1 VTPDRPSAAPEFT
14 DPTSTLTGGDAGG
27 AASLDKVRDI
37 LFGAQSRE
45 YERRLIRL
53 EERLAKE
60 TADLRDDMR
69 QRLEVLEAFVRRE
82 SESLADR
89 LTRERDERTS
99 VARDLAGE
107 IKDVARTHEQTA
119 AAFDER
125 MAREQRELR
134 QQMLDQYNR
143 LSETLRE
150 KTDDLVATIARE
162 AHELRNEKASRAVLA
177 SLLTEMA
184 MRLNHEFRIPG
195 DGDPRD

>member
-14 DPTSTLTGGDAGG
+14 DQNTALTAGETGG

-37 LFGAQSRE
+37 LFGAQARE

-89 LTRERDERTS
+89 LTRERDERTAG
-99 VARDLAGE
+99 ARDLSAE

-125 MAREQRELR
+125 LAREHRDLR